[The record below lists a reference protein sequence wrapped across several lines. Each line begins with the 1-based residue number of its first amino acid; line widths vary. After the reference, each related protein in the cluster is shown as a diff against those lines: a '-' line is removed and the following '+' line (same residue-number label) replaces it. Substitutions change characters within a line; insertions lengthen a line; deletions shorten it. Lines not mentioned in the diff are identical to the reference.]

1 MAATDLTTLANLKAW
16 LPINTATT
24 SDDPTLSR
32 LITAV
37 SNDFMRATKRPDLLQ
52 ATYNEVRI
60 GDGSVRLVLYHW
72 PIVSV
77 TTLTVAGAPVAPSA
91 DKVAAGYFIDQD
103 IDPERIFNLWLAGGS
118 RFTDGKPVQ
127 ISYAAGYV
135 QPGASGPLTQGQV
148 ALPED
153 IEQAVIDW
161 CACRYKERPNVS
173 ATQRRSVQGESAQT
187 ELIDAPPN
195 VLKVI
200 ERYARAFPSLDRR
213 QDERDMR
220 MKSNYNFTAVS
231 GRK

>member
-1 MAATDLTTLANLKAW
+1 MVASDLTTLENLKAW
-16 LPINTATT
+16 LPINTTTT

-32 LITAV
+32 LITAA

-52 ATYNEVRI
+52 ASYCEVRT
-60 GDGSVRLVLYHW
+60 GDGGTRMVLYHW

-77 TTLTVAGAPVAPSA
+77 TTLKINGAAVAASA
-91 DKVAAGYFIDQD
+91 DKIVAGYFLDQD
-103 IDPERIFNLWLAGGS
+103 IDPERIFSLWLAGGS
-118 RFTDGKPVQ
+118 SFTDGNSVQ

-135 QPGASGPLTQGQV
+135 QPGASAPLTQGQI

-161 CACRYKERPNVS
+161 CAYRYKERPNVS

-200 ERYARAFPSLDRR
+200 DRYARSFPSLDRR
-213 QDERDMR
+213 QDERDVR